1 MMYAIGNQSI
11 DINLGDL
18 TDLKNISKDYIL
30 LNEDRILNFVK
41 DIDGFVDLINHSLSI
56 FKKYFPNAKYYLAL
70 EEDYECS
77 SLDHIVAY
85 IINGDASFE
94 ENCHL
99 DELLSEDFVK
109 LSDDFPKAW
118 LKFNYDIEEDDEYYE
133 LWRKGIIDNY

>member
-1 MMYAIGNQSI
+1 MLSMKDQMIES
-11 DINLGDL
+11 NLDH
-18 TDLKNISKDYIL
+18 LKNISKEYIL
-30 LNEDRILNFVK
+30 LNENEIFEFIRG
-41 DIDGFVDLINHSLSI
+41 IDGFVDLINDSLII

-118 LKFNYDIEEDDEYYE
+118 LKFNYDIGEGDEYYE